1 MMHFSASLVFRV
13 VLTALLLLGATLAQ
27 AQTWPSRSLR
37 LVIPFAPGGG
47 TDILARVI
55 APKLSEVLGQQVV
68 VENKPGASS
77 IIGSQIVVQAAP
89 DGYTL
94 MMVDSSIYVNPGL
107 RTELPYN
114 TLKDFTPIV
123 HMAVAPVILV
133 VHPSVPAQTLAELMT
148 LGKAKPES
156 LLYGS
161 GGNGSSP
168 HMAGELFNIAAGVPI
183 THVPYKGTGE
193 ALSAVLAG
201 QVPLTYSGIS
211 SVRQAVEAGRLRALA
226 LTGAQRNA
234 ALPNVPTFAES
245 GLPSVDC
252 SSHWGM
258 LGPAGMA
265 PEVVAKLNVAVN
277 QVLADAAIKER
288 ITALVYDVAGG
299 APAAY
304 TKLLETEIEKWRKV
318 IKTAGIKPS

>member
-1 MMHFSASLVFRV
+1 MTHFSVLAAFRIG
-13 VLTALLLLGATLAQ
+13 LAALLLFSVTFAQ
-27 AQTWPSRSLR
+27 AQTWPTRSLR

-114 TLKDFTPIV
+114 TMKDLTPII

-133 VHPSVPAQTLAELMT
+133 VHPSVPAQTLAELIA
-148 LGKAKPES
+148 LGKTKPES

-168 HMAGELFNIAAGVPI
+168 HMAGELFNIASGVPI

-245 GLPSVDC
+245 GLPTVDC

-258 LGPAGMA
+258 LGPAGMS
-265 PEVVAKLNVAVN
+265 PEVVAKLNAAVN
-277 QVLADAAIKER
+277 QVLADPAIKER
-288 ITALVYDVAGG
+288 IAALGYDVAGG

-318 IKTAGIKPS
+318 IQTAGIKAS

>member
-1 MMHFSASLVFRV
+1 MRYFSGFTALRAG
-13 VLTALLLLGATLAQ
+13 LALLLLFSTAWTQ
-27 AQTWPSRSLR
+27 AQTWPTRSIR

-89 DGYTL
+89 DGYTV

-114 TLKDFTPIV
+114 TMKDLTPLV

-133 VHPSVPAQTLAELMT
+133 VHPSVQAQTLAELIA

-168 HMAGELFNIAAGVPI
+168 HMAGELFNIASGVAI

-234 ALPNVPTFAES
+234 ASPNVPTFVES
-245 GLPSVDC
+245 GLPTVDC

-265 PEVVAKLNVAVN
+265 PEIVAKFNTAVN
-277 QVLADAAIKER
+277 QVLADVAIKER
-288 ITALVYDVAGG
+288 IAALGYDVAGG
-299 APAAY
+299 PPEAY
-304 TKLLETEIEKWRKV
+304 TKLLNTEIEKWRQV
-318 IKTAGIKPS
+318 IKTAGIKAN

>member
-13 VLTALLLLGATLAQ
+13 VLTALLLSGATLAQ

-133 VHPSVPAQTLAELMT
+133 VHPSVPAQTLAELIA

-168 HMAGELFNIAAGVPI
+168 HMAGELFNIASGVPI

-258 LGPAGMA
+258 LGPAGMS
-265 PEVVAKLNVAVN
+265 PEVVAKLNAAVN

-288 ITALVYDVAGG
+288 IAALGYDVAGG

-304 TKLLETEIEKWRKV
+304 TTLLEAEIEKWRKV
-318 IKTAGIKPS
+318 IKIAGIKAS

>member
-1 MMHFSASLVFRV
+1 MMHISASLVFRV

-27 AQTWPSRSLR
+27 AQTWPARSLR

-55 APKLSEVLGQQVV
+55 APKLSDVLGQQVV

-107 RTELPYN
+107 RTELPYK

-133 VHPSVPAQTLAELMT
+133 VHPSVPAQTLAELIA

-168 HMAGELFNIAAGVPI
+168 HMAGELFNIASGVPI

-234 ALPNVPTFAES
+234 ALPSVPTFAES

-258 LGPAGMA
+258 LGPAGMP
-265 PEVVAKLNVAVN
+265 PEVVAKLNTAVN

-288 ITALVYDVAGG
+288 IAALGYDVAGG

-318 IKTAGIKPS
+318 IQTAGIKAS

>member
-1 MMHFSASLVFRV
+1 
-13 VLTALLLLGATLAQ
+13 
-27 AQTWPSRSLR
+27 
-37 LVIPFAPGGG
+37 
-47 TDILARVI
+47 
-55 APKLSEVLGQQVV
+55 
-68 VENKPGASS
+68 
-77 IIGSQIVVQAAP
+77 VQ
-89 DGYTL
+89 
-94 MMVDSSIYVNPGL
+94 
-107 RTELPYN
+107 
-114 TLKDFTPIV
+114 
-123 HMAVAPVILV
+123 
-133 VHPSVPAQTLAELMT
+133 AQTLAELIA

-168 HMAGELFNIAAGVPI
+168 HMAGELFNIASGVAI

-234 ALPNVPTFAES
+234 ALPNVPTFVES
-245 GLPSVDC
+245 GLPTVDC

-265 PEVVAKLNVAVN
+265 PEIVAKFNTAVN
-277 QVLADAAIKER
+277 QVLADVAIKER
-288 ITALVYDVAGG
+288 IAALGYDVAGG
-299 APAAY
+299 PPEAY
-304 TKLLETEIEKWRKV
+304 TKLLNTEIEKWRQV
-318 IKTAGIKPS
+318 IKTAGIKAN

>member
-1 MMHFSASLVFRV
+1 MRYFSGFTALRAG
-13 VLTALLLLGATLAQ
+13 LALLLLFSTALTQ
-27 AQTWPSRSLR
+27 AQTWPTRSIR
-37 LVIPFAPGGG
+37 LMIPFAPGGG

-89 DGYTL
+89 DGYTV

-114 TLKDFTPIV
+114 TMKDLTPLV

-133 VHPSVPAQTLAELMT
+133 VHPSVQAQTLAELIA

-168 HMAGELFNIAAGVPI
+168 HMAGELFNIASGVAI

-234 ALPNVPTFAES
+234 ALPNVPTFVES

-265 PEVVAKLNVAVN
+265 PEVVAKFNTAVN
-277 QVLADAAIKER
+277 QVLADVAIKER
-288 ITALVYDVAGG
+288 IAALGYDVAGG
-299 APAAY
+299 PPEAY
-304 TKLLETEIEKWRKV
+304 TKLLNTEIEKWRQV
-318 IKTAGIKPS
+318 IKTAGIKAN

>member
-1 MMHFSASLVFRV
+1 MTRSTALAALRTG
-13 VLTALLLLGATLAQ
+13 LAALLLFSATFAQ
-27 AQTWPSRSLR
+27 AQTWPTRSLR

-107 RTELPYN
+107 RTSLPYN
-114 TLKDFTPIV
+114 TLKDLTPIV

-133 VHPSVPAQTLAELMT
+133 VHPSVPANTLAELIA

-161 GGNGSSP
+161 GGQR
-168 HMAGELFNIAAGVPI
+168 LFATYGGRTLQYRLGCSDYPC
-183 THVPYKGTGE
+183 
-193 ALSAVLAG
+193 AL
-201 QVPLTYSGIS
+201 
-211 SVRQAVEAGRLRALA
+211 
-226 LTGAQRNA
+226 QRD
-234 ALPNVPTFAES
+234 
-245 GLPSVDC
+245 G
-252 SSHWGM
+252 
-258 LGPAGMA
+258 
-265 PEVVAKLNVAVN
+265 
-277 QVLADAAIKER
+277 
-288 ITALVYDVAGG
+288 
-299 APAAY
+299 
-304 TKLLETEIEKWRKV
+304 
-318 IKTAGIKPS
+318 

>member
-1 MMHFSASLVFRV
+1 MRYFSGFTALRAG
-13 VLTALLLLGATLAQ
+13 LALLLLFSTALTQ
-27 AQTWPSRSLR
+27 AQNWPTRSIR

-89 DGYTL
+89 DGYTV
-94 MMVDSSIYVNPGL
+94 MMVDSLIYVNPGL

-114 TLKDFTPIV
+114 TMKDLTPVV

-133 VHPSVPAQTLAELMT
+133 VHPSVQAQTLAELIA

-168 HMAGELFNIAAGVPI
+168 HMAGELFNIASGVPI

-252 SSHWGM
+252 SSHWGL

-265 PEVVAKLNVAVN
+265 PDVVAKFNTAVN
-277 QVLADAAIKER
+277 QVLADVAIKER
-288 ITALVYDVAGG
+288 IAALGYDVAGG
-299 APAAY
+299 PPEAY
-304 TKLLETEIEKWRKV
+304 TKLLNTEIEKWRQV
-318 IKTAGIKPS
+318 IKTAGIKAN

>member
-1 MMHFSASLVFRV
+1 MRYFSGFTALRAG
-13 VLTALLLLGATLAQ
+13 LALLLLFSTALTQ
-27 AQTWPSRSLR
+27 AQTWPTRSIR

-89 DGYTL
+89 DGYTV

-114 TLKDFTPIV
+114 TMKDLTPLV

-133 VHPSVPAQTLAELMT
+133 VHPSVQAQTLAELIA

-168 HMAGELFNIAAGVPI
+168 HMAGELFNIASGVAI

-211 SVRQAVEAGRLRALA
+211 SVRQAVEAGQLRALA

-245 GLPSVDC
+245 GLPTVDC

-265 PEVVAKLNVAVN
+265 PEIVAKFNTAVN
-277 QVLADAAIKER
+277 QVLADVAIKER
-288 ITALVYDVAGG
+288 IAALGYDVAGG
-299 APAAY
+299 PPEAY
-304 TKLLETEIEKWRKV
+304 TKLLNTEIEKWRQV
-318 IKTAGIKPS
+318 IKTAGIKAN

>member
-1 MMHFSASLVFRV
+1 MTHFSVLAAFRIG
-13 VLTALLLLGATLAQ
+13 LAALLLFSVTFAQ
-27 AQTWPSRSLR
+27 AQTWPTRSLR

-114 TLKDFTPIV
+114 TMKDLTPII

-133 VHPSVPAQTLAELMT
+133 VHPTVPAQTLAELIA
-148 LGKAKPES
+148 LGKTKPES

-168 HMAGELFNIAAGVPI
+168 HMAGELFNIASGVPI

-245 GLPSVDC
+245 GLPTVDC

-258 LGPAGMA
+258 LGPAGMS
-265 PEVVAKLNVAVN
+265 PEVVAKLNAAVN
-277 QVLADAAIKER
+277 QVLADPAIKER
-288 ITALVYDVAGG
+288 IAALGYDVAGG

-318 IKTAGIKPS
+318 IQTAGIKAS

>member
-1 MMHFSASLVFRV
+1 MRYFSGFTALRAG
-13 VLTALLLLGATLAQ
+13 LALLLLFSTALTQ
-27 AQTWPSRSLR
+27 AQNWPTRSIR

-89 DGYTL
+89 DGYTV

-114 TLKDFTPIV
+114 TMKDLTPVV

-133 VHPSVPAQTLAELMT
+133 VHPSVQAQTLAELIA

-168 HMAGELFNIAAGVPI
+168 HMAGELFNIASGVPI

-252 SSHWGM
+252 SSHWGL

-265 PEVVAKLNVAVN
+265 PDVVAKFNTAVN
-277 QVLADAAIKER
+277 QVLADVAIKER
-288 ITALVYDVAGG
+288 IAALGYDVAGG
-299 APAAY
+299 PPEAY
-304 TKLLETEIEKWRKV
+304 TKLLNTEIEKW
-318 IKTAGIKPS
+318 

>member
-1 MMHFSASLVFRV
+1 MMHFCASVVFRV
-13 VLTALLLLGATLAQ
+13 GLTALLLFSATFAQ
-27 AQTWPSRSLR
+27 AQTWPTRSLR

-77 IIGSQIVVQAAP
+77 IIGSQIVAQAAP

-114 TLKDFTPIV
+114 TMKDFTSIV

-133 VHPSVPAQTLAELMT
+133 VHPSVPAQTLTELIA

-168 HMAGELFNIAAGVPI
+168 HMAGELFNIAAGVPV

-252 SSHWGM
+252 SSHWGL
-258 LGPAGMA
+258 LGPAGMP

-277 QVLADAAIKER
+277 QVLADTAIKER
-288 ITALVYDVAGG
+288 ITALGYDVAGG

>member
-1 MMHFSASLVFRV
+1 MRYFSGFTALRAG
-13 VLTALLLLGATLAQ
+13 LALLLLFSTALTQ
-27 AQTWPSRSLR
+27 AQTWPTRSIR

-89 DGYTL
+89 DGYTV

-114 TLKDFTPIV
+114 TMKDLTPLV

-133 VHPSVPAQTLAELMT
+133 VHPSVQAQTLAELIA

-168 HMAGELFNIAAGVPI
+168 HMAGELFNIASGLAI

-245 GLPSVDC
+245 GLPTVDC

-265 PEVVAKLNVAVN
+265 PEVVAKFNRAVN
-277 QVLADAAIKER
+277 QVLADVAIKER
-288 ITALVYDVAGG
+288 IAALGYDVAGG
-299 APAAY
+299 PPEAY
-304 TKLLETEIEKWRKV
+304 TKLLNTEIEKWRKV
-318 IKTAGIKPS
+318 IKTAGIKAN

>member
-1 MMHFSASLVFRV
+1 MSHFNLFALRHAA
-13 VLTALLLLGATLAQ
+13 LAALLLLLTSVTQ
-27 AQTWPSRSLR
+27 AQTWPTRALR

-77 IIGSQIVVQAAP
+77 IIGSQIVTQAAP

-107 RTELPYN
+107 RAELPYN
-114 TLKDFTPIV
+114 TLKDFTSIV
-123 HMAVAPVILV
+123 HMASAPVILV
-133 VHPSVPAQTLAELMT
+133 VHPSVPAQTLVELIA

-168 HMAGELFNIAAGVPI
+168 HMAGELFNIAAGVSI

-226 LTGAQRNA
+226 LTGMQRNA

-245 GLPSVDC
+245 GLPTVDC

-265 PEVVAKLNVAVN
+265 PEIVARLNAAVN
-277 QVLADAAIKER
+277 QVLAEPSVKER
-288 ITALVYDVAGG
+288 IAGLGYDVVGGLPLVYTALL
-299 APAAY
+299 
-304 TKLLETEIEKWRKV
+304 TTEIEKWRQV
-318 IKTAGIKPS
+318 IKTAGIKAN

>member
-1 MMHFSASLVFRV
+1 MMHFSASMVFRV
-13 VLTALLLLGATLAQ
+13 GLTALLLLGATFAQ
-27 AQTWPSRSLR
+27 AQTWPARSLR
-37 LVIPFAPGGG
+37 LLIPFAPGGG

-77 IIGSQIVVQAAP
+77 IIGSQIVAQAAP

-133 VHPSVPAQTLAELMT
+133 VHPSVPAQTLAELIA

-168 HMAGELFNIAAGVPI
+168 HMAGELFNIASGVPI

-226 LTGAQRNA
+226 LTGAHRNA
-234 ALPNVPTFAES
+234 ALPTVPTFAES

-288 ITALVYDVAGG
+288 ITALGYDVAGG

>member
-1 MMHFSASLVFRV
+1 MRYFSGFTALRAG
-13 VLTALLLLGATLAQ
+13 LALLLLFSTALTQ
-27 AQTWPSRSLR
+27 AQTWPTRSIR

-89 DGYTL
+89 DGYTV

-114 TLKDFTPIV
+114 TMKDLTPLV

-133 VHPSVPAQTLAELMT
+133 VHPSVQAQTLAELIA

-168 HMAGELFNIAAGVPI
+168 HMAGELFNIASGLAI

-245 GLPSVDC
+245 GLPTVDC

-265 PEVVAKLNVAVN
+265 PEVVAKFNRAVN
-277 QVLADAAIKER
+277 QVLADVAIKER
-288 ITALVYDVAGG
+288 IAALGYDVAGG
-299 APAAY
+299 PPEAY
-304 TKLLETEIEKWRKV
+304 TKLLNTEIEKWRQV
-318 IKTAGIKPS
+318 IKTAGIKAN

>member
-1 MMHFSASLVFRV
+1 MRHFSGFTALRAG
-13 VLTALLLLGATLAQ
+13 LALLLLFSTALTQ
-27 AQTWPSRSLR
+27 AQNWPTRSIR

-89 DGYTL
+89 DGYTV

-114 TLKDFTPIV
+114 TMKDLTPVV

-133 VHPSVPAQTLAELMT
+133 VHPSVQAQTLAELIA

-168 HMAGELFNIAAGVPI
+168 HMAGELFNIASGVPI

-252 SSHWGM
+252 SSHWGL

-265 PEVVAKLNVAVN
+265 PDVVAKFNTAVN
-277 QVLADAAIKER
+277 QVLADVAIKER
-288 ITALVYDVAGG
+288 IAALGYDVAGG
-299 APAAY
+299 PPEAY
-304 TKLLETEIEKWRKV
+304 TKLLNTEIEKWRQV
-318 IKTAGIKPS
+318 IKTAGIKAN

>member
-1 MMHFSASLVFRV
+1 MTHFSVLAAFRIG
-13 VLTALLLLGATLAQ
+13 LAALLLFSVTFAQ
-27 AQTWPSRSLR
+27 AQTWPTRSLR

-114 TLKDFTPIV
+114 TMKDLTPII

-133 VHPSVPAQTLAELMT
+133 VHPSVPAQTLAELIA
-148 LGKAKPES
+148 LGKTKPES

-168 HMAGELFNIAAGVPI
+168 HMAGELFNIASGVPI

-245 GLPSVDC
+245 GLPTVDC

-258 LGPAGMA
+258 LGPAGMS
-265 PEVVAKLNVAVN
+265 PEVVAKLNAAVN
-277 QVLADAAIKER
+277 QVLVDAAIKER
-288 ITALVYDVAGG
+288 IAALGYDVAGG

-318 IKTAGIKPS
+318 IQTAGIKAS

>member
-1 MMHFSASLVFRV
+1 
-13 VLTALLLLGATLAQ
+13 
-27 AQTWPSRSLR
+27 
-37 LVIPFAPGGG
+37 
-47 TDILARVI
+47 
-55 APKLSEVLGQQVV
+55 
-68 VENKPGASS
+68 
-77 IIGSQIVVQAAP
+77 
-89 DGYTL
+89 
-94 MMVDSSIYVNPGL
+94 
-107 RTELPYN
+107 
-114 TLKDFTPIV
+114 
-123 HMAVAPVILV
+123 VAPVILV
-133 VHPSVPAQTLAELMT
+133 VHPSVPAQTLAELIA

-168 HMAGELFNIAAGVPI
+168 HMAGELFNIASGVPI

-245 GLPSVDC
+245 GLPTVDC

-258 LGPAGMA
+258 LGPAGMS
-265 PEVVAKLNVAVN
+265 PEVVAKLNAAVN
-277 QVLADAAIKER
+277 QVLADTAIKER
-288 ITALVYDVAGG
+288 IAALGYDVAGG

-304 TKLLETEIEKWRKV
+304 TQLLETEIEKWRKV
-318 IKTAGIKPS
+318 INTAGIKPS

>member
-1 MMHFSASLVFRV
+1 MRYFSGFTALRAG
-13 VLTALLLLGATLAQ
+13 LALLLLFSTALTQ
-27 AQTWPSRSLR
+27 AQTWPTRSIR

-89 DGYTL
+89 DGYTV

-114 TLKDFTPIV
+114 TMKDFTPIV

-133 VHPSVPAQTLAELMT
+133 VHPSVPAQTLAELIA

-168 HMAGELFNIAAGVPI
+168 HMAGELFNIASGVPI

-211 SVRQAVEAGRLRALA
+211 SVRQAVEGGRLRALA

-245 GLPSVDC
+245 GLPTVDC

-258 LGPAGMA
+258 LGPAGMS
-265 PEVVAKLNVAVN
+265 PEVVLKLNAAVN
-277 QVLADAAIKER
+277 QVLADPAVKER
-288 ITALVYDVAGG
+288 VAALGYDVAGG
-299 APAAY
+299 PPAAY
-304 TKLLETEIEKWRKV
+304 TKLWTTEIEKWRQV
-318 IKTAGIKPS
+318 INTAGIKAN

>member
-1 MMHFSASLVFRV
+1 MTHFSVLAAFRTG
-13 VLTALLLLGATLAQ
+13 LAALLLFSATFAQ
-27 AQTWPSRSLR
+27 AQTWPARSLR

-77 IIGSQIVVQAAP
+77 IIGSQIVAQAAP

-114 TLKDFTPIV
+114 TMKDFTPIV

-133 VHPSVPAQTLAELMT
+133 VHPSVPAQTLAELIAV
-148 LGKAKPES
+148 GKAKPES

-168 HMAGELFNIAAGVPI
+168 HMAGELFNIASGVPI

-226 LTGAQRNA
+226 LTGAQRNG

-245 GLPSVDC
+245 GLPTVDC
-252 SSHWGM
+252 SSHWGL
-258 LGPAGMA
+258 LGPAGMP
-265 PEVVAKLNVAVN
+265 PEVVAKLNAAVN
-277 QVLADAAIKER
+277 QVLVDPAIKER
-288 ITALVYDVAGG
+288 ITALGYDVAGG

-318 IKTAGIKPS
+318 IKTAGIKAS

>member
-1 MMHFSASLVFRV
+1 MRYFSGFTALRAG
-13 VLTALLLLGATLAQ
+13 LALLLLFSTALTQ
-27 AQTWPSRSLR
+27 AQTWPTRSIR

-89 DGYTL
+89 DGYTV

-114 TLKDFTPIV
+114 TMKDLTPLV

-133 VHPSVPAQTLAELMT
+133 VHPSVQAQTLAELIA

-168 HMAGELFNIAAGVPI
+168 HMAGELFNIASGVAI

-193 ALSAVLAG
+193 ALAAVLAG

-234 ALPNVPTFAES
+234 ALPNVPTFVES
-245 GLPSVDC
+245 GLPTVDC

-265 PEVVAKLNVAVN
+265 PEIVAKFNTAVN
-277 QVLADAAIKER
+277 QVLAVVAIKER
-288 ITALVYDVAGG
+288 IAALGYDVAGG
-299 APAAY
+299 PPEAY
-304 TKLLETEIEKWRKV
+304 TKLLNTEIEKWRQV
-318 IKTAGIKPS
+318 IKTAGIKAN

>member
-1 MMHFSASLVFRV
+1 MMHFSVSVVFRV
-13 VLTALLLLGATLAQ
+13 GLSALLLFLATFAQ
-27 AQTWPSRSLR
+27 AQTWPTRSLR

-77 IIGSQIVVQAAP
+77 IIGSQIVAQAAP

-133 VHPSVPAQTLAELMT
+133 VHPSVPAQTLAELIA
-148 LGKAKPES
+148 LGKVKPES

-277 QVLADAAIKER
+277 QVLADVAIKER
-288 ITALVYDVAGG
+288 ITALGYDVAGG

-318 IKTAGIKPS
+318 IKTAGIKAS

>member
-1 MMHFSASLVFRV
+1 MTRLIALAAFRTG
-13 VLTALLLLGATLAQ
+13 LAALLLCTATLAQ
-27 AQTWPSRSLR
+27 AQTWPARSLR

-77 IIGSQIVVQAAP
+77 IIGSQIVAQAAP

-133 VHPSVPAQTLAELMT
+133 VHPSVPAQTLAELIA

-168 HMAGELFNIAAGVPI
+168 HMAGELFNIASGVPI

-245 GLPSVDC
+245 GLPTVDC

-258 LGPAGMA
+258 LGPAGMS
-265 PEVVAKLNVAVN
+265 PEVITKLNAAVN
-277 QVLADAAIKER
+277 QVLADATIKER
-288 ITALVYDVAGG
+288 ITALGYDVAGG

-304 TKLLETEIEKWRKV
+304 TKLLEVEIEKWRKV
-318 IKTAGIKPS
+318 IKTAGIKAS

>member
-1 MMHFSASLVFRV
+1 MRYFSGFTALRAG
-13 VLTALLLLGATLAQ
+13 LALLLLFSTALTQ
-27 AQTWPSRSLR
+27 AQNWPTRSIR

-89 DGYTL
+89 DGYTV

-114 TLKDFTPIV
+114 TMKDLTPLV

-133 VHPSVPAQTLAELMT
+133 VHPSVQAQTLAELIA

-168 HMAGELFNIAAGVPI
+168 HMAGELFNIASGVAI

-211 SVRQAVEAGRLRALA
+211 SVRQAVEASRLRALA

-265 PEVVAKLNVAVN
+265 PEVVAKFNTAVN
-277 QVLADAAIKER
+277 QVLADVAIKER
-288 ITALVYDVAGG
+288 IAALGYDVAGG
-299 APAAY
+299 PPEAY
-304 TKLLETEIEKWRKV
+304 TKLLNTEIEKWRQV
-318 IKTAGIKPS
+318 IKTAGIKAN

>member
-1 MMHFSASLVFRV
+1 MRYFSGFTALRAG
-13 VLTALLLLGATLAQ
+13 LALLLLFSTALTQ
-27 AQTWPSRSLR
+27 AQNWPTRSIR

-89 DGYTL
+89 DGYTV

-114 TLKDFTPIV
+114 TMKDLTPVV

-133 VHPSVPAQTLAELMT
+133 VHPSVQAQTLAELIA

-168 HMAGELFNIAAGVPI
+168 HMAGELFNIASGVPI

-234 ALPNVPTFAES
+234 AWPNVPTFAES

-252 SSHWGM
+252 SSHWGL

-265 PEVVAKLNVAVN
+265 PDVVAKFNTAVN
-277 QVLADAAIKER
+277 QVLADVAIKER
-288 ITALVYDVAGG
+288 IAALGYDVAGG
-299 APAAY
+299 PPEAY
-304 TKLLETEIEKWRKV
+304 TKLLNTEIEKWRQV
-318 IKTAGIKPS
+318 IKTAGIKAN

>member
-1 MMHFSASLVFRV
+1 MRYFSGFTALRAG
-13 VLTALLLLGATLAQ
+13 LALLLLFSTALTQ
-27 AQTWPSRSLR
+27 AQNWPTRSIR

-89 DGYTL
+89 DGYTV

-114 TLKDFTPIV
+114 TMKDLTPVV

-133 VHPSVPAQTLAELMT
+133 VHPSVQAQTLAELIV

-168 HMAGELFNIAAGVPI
+168 HMAGELFNIASGVPI

-201 QVPLTYSGIS
+201 QVPLTYSG
-211 SVRQAVEAGRLRALA
+211 
-226 LTGAQRNA
+226 
-234 ALPNVPTFAES
+234 
-245 GLPSVDC
+245 D
-252 SSHWGM
+252 
-258 LGPAGMA
+258 
-265 PEVVAKLNVAVN
+265 
-277 QVLADAAIKER
+277 
-288 ITALVYDVAGG
+288 
-299 APAAY
+299 
-304 TKLLETEIEKWRKV
+304 
-318 IKTAGIKPS
+318 

>member
-1 MMHFSASLVFRV
+1 MTRFSA
-13 VLTALLLLGATLAQ
+13 LTALRTGLAALLLFSATFAQ
-27 AQTWPSRSLR
+27 AQTWPTRPLR

-114 TLKDFTPIV
+114 TMKDLTPIV

-133 VHPSVPAQTLAELMT
+133 VHPSVPAQTLAELIA

-168 HMAGELFNIAAGVPI
+168 HMAGELFNIASGVAI

-193 ALSAVLAG
+193 ALSSVLAG

-252 SSHWGM
+252 SSHWGL
-258 LGPAGMA
+258 LGPAGMP
-265 PEVVAKLNVAVN
+265 PEVVAKLNAAVN
-277 QVLADAAIKER
+277 QVLADPAIKER
-288 ITALVYDVAGG
+288 ITALGYDVAGG
-299 APAAY
+299 PPAAY
-304 TKLLETEIEKWRKV
+304 TKLLTTEIEKWRQV
-318 IKTAGIKPS
+318 IKTAGIKAN

>member
-13 VLTALLLLGATLAQ
+13 VLTVLLLLGSTFAQ
-27 AQTWPSRSLR
+27 AQAWPARSLR

-55 APKLSEVLGQQVV
+55 APKLSDVLGQQVV

-77 IIGSQIVVQAAP
+77 IIGSQIVAQAAP

-107 RTELPYN
+107 RTELPYD

-133 VHPSVPAQTLAELMT
+133 VHPTVPAQTLAELIA

-168 HMAGELFNIAAGVPI
+168 HMAGELFNIASGVPI

-234 ALPNVPTFAES
+234 ALPSVPTFAES

-258 LGPAGMA
+258 LGPAGMS
-265 PEVVAKLNVAVN
+265 PEVVAKLNAAVN

-288 ITALVYDVAGG
+288 IAALGYDVAGG

-304 TKLLETEIEKWRKV
+304 TTLLEVEIEKWRKV
-318 IKTAGIKPS
+318 IKIAGIKAS

>member
-1 MMHFSASLVFRV
+1 MMHFCASVVFRV
-13 VLTALLLLGATLAQ
+13 GLTALLLFSATFAQ
-27 AQTWPSRSLR
+27 AQTWPTRSLR

-77 IIGSQIVVQAAP
+77 IIGSQIVAQAAP

-114 TLKDFTPIV
+114 TMKDFTPIV

-133 VHPSVPAQTLAELMT
+133 VHPSVPAQTLAELIA

-168 HMAGELFNIAAGVPI
+168 HMAGELFNIASGVAV

-252 SSHWGM
+252 SSHWGL
-258 LGPAGMA
+258 LGPAGMP

-277 QVLADAAIKER
+277 QILADAAIKER
-288 ITALVYDVAGG
+288 ITALGYDVAGG

-304 TKLLETEIEKWRKV
+304 AKLLETEIEKWRKV
-318 IKTAGIKPS
+318 IKTAGIKAS

>member
-1 MMHFSASLVFRV
+1 MTHFSVLAAFRIG
-13 VLTALLLLGATLAQ
+13 LAALLLFSVTVAQ
-27 AQTWPSRSLR
+27 AQTWPTRSLR

-114 TLKDFTPIV
+114 TMKDLTPII

-133 VHPSVPAQTLAELMT
+133 VHPSVPAQTLAELIA
-148 LGKAKPES
+148 LGKTKPES

-168 HMAGELFNIAAGVPI
+168 HMAGELFNIASGVPI

-245 GLPSVDC
+245 GLPTVDC

-258 LGPAGMA
+258 LGPAGMS
-265 PEVVAKLNVAVN
+265 PEVVEKLNAAVN
-277 QVLADAAIKER
+277 QVLVDAAIKER
-288 ITALVYDVAGG
+288 IAALGYDVAGG

-318 IKTAGIKPS
+318 IQTAGIKAS

>member
-1 MMHFSASLVFRV
+1 MRYFSGFTALRAG
-13 VLTALLLLGATLAQ
+13 LALLLLFSTAWTQ
-27 AQTWPSRSLR
+27 AQTWPTRSIR

-89 DGYTL
+89 DGYTV

-114 TLKDFTPIV
+114 TMKDLTPLV

-133 VHPSVPAQTLAELMT
+133 VHPSVQAQTLAELIA

-168 HMAGELFNIAAGVPI
+168 HMAGELFNIASGVAI

-234 ALPNVPTFAES
+234 ALPNVPTFVES
-245 GLPSVDC
+245 GLPTVDC

-265 PEVVAKLNVAVN
+265 PEIVAKFNTAVN
-277 QVLADAAIKER
+277 QVLADVAIKER
-288 ITALVYDVAGG
+288 IAALGYDVAGG
-299 APAAY
+299 PPEAY
-304 TKLLETEIEKWRKV
+304 TKLLNTEIEKWRQV
-318 IKTAGIKPS
+318 IKTAGIKAN

>member
-1 MMHFSASLVFRV
+1 MRYFSGFTALRAG
-13 VLTALLLLGATLAQ
+13 LALLLLFSTALTQ
-27 AQTWPSRSLR
+27 AQTWPTRSIR
-37 LVIPFAPGGG
+37 LMIPFAPGGG

-89 DGYTL
+89 DGYTV

-114 TLKDFTPIV
+114 TMKDLTPLV

-133 VHPSVPAQTLAELMT
+133 VHPSVQAQTLAELIA

-168 HMAGELFNIAAGVPI
+168 HMAGELFNIASGVAI

-252 SSHWGM
+252 SSHWGL

-265 PEVVAKLNVAVN
+265 PDVVAKFNTAVN
-277 QVLADAAIKER
+277 QVLADVAIKER
-288 ITALVYDVAGG
+288 IAALGYDVAGG
-299 APAAY
+299 PPEAY
-304 TKLLETEIEKWRKV
+304 TKLLNTEIEKWRQV
-318 IKTAGIKPS
+318 IKTAGIKAN

>member
-1 MMHFSASLVFRV
+1 MTHFSVLAAFRTG
-13 VLTALLLLGATLAQ
+13 LAALLLFSVTVAQ
-27 AQTWPSRSLR
+27 AQTWPTRSLR

-114 TLKDFTPIV
+114 TMKDLTPII

-133 VHPSVPAQTLAELMT
+133 VHPSVPAQTLAELIA
-148 LGKAKPES
+148 LGKTKPES

-168 HMAGELFNIAAGVPI
+168 HMAGELFNIASGVPI

-245 GLPSVDC
+245 GLPTVDC

-258 LGPAGMA
+258 LGPAGMS
-265 PEVVAKLNVAVN
+265 PEVVEKLNAAVN
-277 QVLADAAIKER
+277 QVLVDAAIKER
-288 ITALVYDVAGG
+288 IAALGYDVAGG

-318 IKTAGIKPS
+318 IQTAGIKAS

>member
-27 AQTWPSRSLR
+27 AQTWPARSLR

-55 APKLSEVLGQQVV
+55 APKLSDVLGQQVV

-133 VHPSVPAQTLAELMT
+133 VHPSVPAQTLAELIA

-168 HMAGELFNIAAGVPI
+168 HMAGELFNIASGVPI

-234 ALPNVPTFAES
+234 ALPSVPTFAES

-258 LGPAGMA
+258 LGPAGMS
-265 PEVVAKLNVAVN
+265 PEVVAKLNAAVN
-277 QVLADAAIKER
+277 QVLTDAAIKER
-288 ITALVYDVAGG
+288 IAALGYDVAGG

-304 TKLLETEIEKWRKV
+304 TTLLEAEIEKWRKV
-318 IKTAGIKPS
+318 IKIAGIKAS